1 MLEILCNIENQ
12 KCFFGIKK
20 GDFRIQSKWDSKPYR
35 IIASPHLKDLHYNLN
50 GNNLYCGGM
59 RFVYMSG
66 IGN

>member
-1 MLEILCNIENQ
+1 MNPQVE
-12 KCFFGIKK
+12 
-20 GDFRIQSKWDSKPYR
+20 RRRWDSKPYR
-35 IIASPHLKDLHYNLN
+35 IIASPHLKDLHYNLS